1 MSQFEYKTVL
11 LPYKPSV
18 FQDDATEVAVLLNKE
33 SAGHWRLSQILLPS
47 SLWGRSNGMIAI
59 LERAKQ

>member
-18 FQDDATEVAVLLNKE
+18 FQDDATEVGVLLNQE
-33 SAGHWRLSQILLPS
+33 AADRWRLSQIVLPS

-59 LERAKQ
+59 LERAKS

>member
-33 SAGHWRLSQILLPS
+33 SAGNWRLSQILLPS

-59 LERAKQ
+59 LERAKP

>member
-18 FQDDATEVAVLLNKE
+18 FQDDATEVGELLNKE
-33 SAGHWRLSQILLPS
+33 SADRWRLTQIVMPS
-47 SLWGRSNGMIAI
+47 TLWGRANGMIAI
-59 LERAKQ
+59 LERARQ